1 MKPLTDRQVLER
13 IRKGEIDYFSYLVKK
28 YSKRVGSYVRLKV
41 SQAGDRD
48 DIVQET
54 FLKFYK
60 SINHFD
66 IRKPV
71 LPYLYAILKNEL
83 KMHWRSQKH
92 TISLDDELITAST
105 EEQWERD
112 DVNRILAPL
121 VPQEKKALLMVS
133 QGYSYEEVA
142 RFLEKPINTIRTII
156 RRARMKLVRLNSI

>member
-71 LPYLYAILKNEL
+71 LHYLYAILNNEL
-83 KMHWRSQKH
+83 KMH
-92 TISLDDELITAST
+92 T
-105 EEQWERD
+105 
-112 DVNRILAPL
+112 
-121 VPQEKKALLMVS
+121 
-133 QGYSYEEVA
+133 
-142 RFLEKPINTIRTII
+142 
-156 RRARMKLVRLNSI
+156 